1 MLILV
6 FLLLAVMKLMDQTRQ
21 PANWNWMWQ
30 FEKRTSQSDVPAQPG
45 APSPTVSPSVD
56 TRPMPQPATEA
67 PGQPVVTSPTNRL
80 TSQDLLR
87 GPVEESLHAALLRG
101 WGEVLQRLE
110 PPQRD
115 LFQQGMWNYRHQRGL
130 SIGRARTVA
139 GPADEL
145 KQQWI
150 QHQARVRQAVEQDPD
165 RLTDDT
171 AATV

>member
-1 MLILV
+1 MVDPNSSARPSLFNARRQPPPDYFSRRVQVRVLILV
-6 FLLLAVMKLMDQTRQ
+6 FLLLAVMKLMDLTRQ
-21 PANWNWMWQ
+21 PANWKWMWQ
-30 FEKRTSQSDVPAQPG
+30 FEKRTSQSDAPAQPG
-45 APSPTVSPSVD
+45 APSPTASPSVD

-130 SIGRARTVA
+130 SSDERDTVA
-139 GPADEL
+139 GPA
-145 KQQWI
+145 
-150 QHQARVRQAVEQDPD
+150 
-165 RLTDDT
+165 
-171 AATV
+171 